1 MITQPSA
8 SRIIDVVKRDLD
20 EHVLPALTDQ
30 QAQSSVQMIQH
41 ILSTLQV
48 RVEHEIAWLHE
59 EIEAVDALADQ
70 VLGEHPD
77 AVVVSA
83 ALDAL
88 RADRGGSYHYVDLC
102 RRYALASEVLSAS
115 SDAVPA
121 GSPVRAAVEAQLDL
135 RLAHEAEIIG
145 DFSLVGRS

>member
-20 EHVLPALTDQ
+20 EHVLPALPDQ
-30 QAQSSVQMIQH
+30 QAQASVQMIQH

-59 EIEAVDALADQ
+59 EIEAVDALAGD
-70 VLGEHPD
+70 VIAAHPD
-77 AVVVSA
+77 AVEVSA

-88 RADRGGSYHYVDLC
+88 RADRGGSYHYADLC

-115 SDAVPA
+115 SEAVPVD
-121 GSPVRAAVEAQLDL
+121 SPVRASVEAQLDL
-135 RLAHEAEIIG
+135 RLAHESEIIG